1 MPFSMRIVSVMALL
15 ERSTET
21 AQLPFS
27 LGMVTIALLKAMK
40 LHQNRYLSSVMRL
53 LMKRKIYL
61 RVAGGETAL
70 MAQNSNSALKLL

>member
-1 MPFSMRIVSVMALL
+1 MALL

-70 MAQNSNSALKLL
+70 MAQNSNLALKLL